1 MGVGLSVGAKIAVNL
16 FSVRRTD
23 EVRQWRFFVKFD
35 FSIGITIIVE
45 TNKKVELFPQTGE
58 VQAVI
63 WIANCINTF
72 FVTEYVDM
80 FPQTN
85 GDILLQSILVWIGSQ
100 KLTSIRMYRAMS
112 RLCACCQ
119 GKINK
124 CQKAAY
130 FRAFFGG
137 LDLMPDS

>member
-1 MGVGLSVGAKIAVNL
+1 ML
-16 FSVRRTD
+16 
-23 EVRQWRFFVKFD
+23 
-35 FSIGITIIVE
+35 IVE
-45 TNKKVELFPQTGE
+45 TNKKVELFPWTGE
-58 VQAVI
+58 VQTVI

-85 GDILLQSILVWIGSQ
+85 GDILLQSILVWTGSQ
-100 KLTSIRMYRAMS
+100 KLTSIRMYRPMS

>member
-1 MGVGLSVGAKIAVNL
+1 M
-16 FSVRRTD
+16 D
-23 EVRQWRFFVKFD
+23 ERGSGCDMDSGMYRDIF
-35 FSIGITIIVE
+35 
-45 TNKKVELFPQTGE
+45 
-58 VQAVI
+58 A
-63 WIANCINTF
+63 
-72 FVTEYVDM
+72 TEFVDM

-85 GDILLQSILVWIGSQ
+85 GDILLQSILVWIDSQ

-112 RLCACCQ
+112 RLCVCCQ

-137 LDLMPDS
+137 LDVMPDS